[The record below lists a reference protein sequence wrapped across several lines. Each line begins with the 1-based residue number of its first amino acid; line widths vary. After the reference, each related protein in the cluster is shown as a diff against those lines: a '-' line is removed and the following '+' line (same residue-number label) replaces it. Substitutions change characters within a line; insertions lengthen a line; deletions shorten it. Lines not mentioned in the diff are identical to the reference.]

1 MPPTETGRPRQWT
14 EQLQE
19 LRVTQTGVQLIAGFL
34 LTLPF
39 QERFEMLDD
48 FGRAVYLVL
57 VMLATTAVAL
67 TLVPVALHRSEPG
80 HDESRAVTRT
90 TRLITWAVLWDVG
103 LLMTGIVLFVCDMVL
118 HRGWAM
124 GIAAVVLAGMTL
136 LLTVVPRGV
145 AA

>member
-1 MPPTETGRPRQWT
+1 MAPNETGRPDHWT

-39 QERFEMLDD
+39 QERFELLDD
-48 FGRAVYLVL
+48 FGRTVYLVL

-67 TLVPVALHRSEPG
+67 TLLPVALHRSEPG
-80 HDESRAVTRT
+80 SEYRRAVTRT
-90 TRLITWAVLWDVG
+90 TRMVTWAVLWDVA

-118 HRGWAM
+118 DRGWALA
-124 GIAAVVLAGMTL
+124 IAAAVLCGMCIL
-136 LLTVVPRGV
+136 LMVVPRGV